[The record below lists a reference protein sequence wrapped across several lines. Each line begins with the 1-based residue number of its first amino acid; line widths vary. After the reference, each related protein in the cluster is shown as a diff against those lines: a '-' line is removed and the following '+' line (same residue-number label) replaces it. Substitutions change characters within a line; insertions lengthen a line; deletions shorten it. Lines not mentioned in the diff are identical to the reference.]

1 MARIIAL
8 LSDFGTV
15 DPYLGAMKGAI
26 LSVCPEATLV
36 DLVHDLPA
44 HDVLAGALALDA
56 AHSAFPAGTVF
67 VAVVDPGVGS
77 ARRGL
82 AIRAGAHVFVGPDNG
97 LFTFV
102 LRAHPEAHVHAIVN
116 AALGRAPRAPV
127 FHGRDVFGP
136 VAAQLAGGLA
146 IEEVGPKVGD
156 AMILDVPSP
165 RRLEEGG
172 FEAVVVHVDRFGN
185 LTTNLP
191 GRACEG
197 AGIQV
202 WVGSVLVPFVSIY
215 ADVPRG
221 APCALLGS
229 SGRLEVAVREG
240 SAAVTLGAGKGT
252 AVRVVVN
259 SPTVSPDDAAGCR

>member
-8 LSDFGTV
+8 LTDFGTV

-36 DLVHDLPA
+36 DLVHEVPA
-44 HDVLAGALALDA
+44 HDVLAGALALEA
-56 AHSAFPAGTVF
+56 AYPAFPAGTVF

-82 AIRAGAHVFVGPDNG
+82 AIQAGEHVLVGPDNG

-102 LRAHPEAHVHAIVN
+102 LRAHPEARVHAIVN
-116 AALGRAPRAPV
+116 AALGRAPVSPV

-136 VAAQLAGGLA
+136 VAAHLARGLA
-146 IEEVGPKVGD
+146 LEDVGPRVGD
-156 AMILDVPSP
+156 AMVLDVPSP
-165 RRLEEGG
+165 RRLEDGG
-172 FEAVVVHVDRFGN
+172 LEAVVVHVDRFGN
-185 LTTNLP
+185 LTTNLSARECQGP
-191 GRACEG
+191 ALH
-197 AGIQV
+197 V
-202 WVGSVLVPFVSIY
+202 WVGGVVVPFVGSY

-240 SAAVTLGAGKGT
+240 SAAVALRAGKGT
-252 AVRVVVN
+252 PVRVTCGPGPVG
-259 SPTVSPDDAAGCR
+259 SLW